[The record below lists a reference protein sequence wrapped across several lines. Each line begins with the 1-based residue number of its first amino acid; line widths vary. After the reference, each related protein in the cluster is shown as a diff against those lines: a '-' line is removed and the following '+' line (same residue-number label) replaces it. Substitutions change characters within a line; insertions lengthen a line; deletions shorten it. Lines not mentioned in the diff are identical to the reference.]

1 MLWRCQGAGALGEQ
15 GPSGELTQSLEAGW
29 ILTRVTEVE
38 DDSSRRKKAGRA
50 FRHFLMVQLGTSLVQ
65 VGWQP

>member
-29 ILTRVTEVE
+29 ILTRVTEME
-38 DDSSRRKKAGRA
+38 DNSSLLRSKKAGRA
-50 FRHFLMVQLGTSLVQ
+50 FRHFLMVQLGTS
-65 VGWQP
+65 